1 MGRQCSTFN
10 KRLAKKK
17 NAEKQ
22 ELHQSIVTNCIRTK
36 IYFALMKLVLL
47 CLL

>member
-1 MGRQCSTFN
+1 MGRQYSTFN
-10 KRLAKKK
+10 NRLAKKI
-17 NAEKQ
+17 AEKQ
-22 ELHQSIVTNCIRTK
+22 ELHQSIVTNCMRTK